1 MLENDIT
8 GQMSNVSTYSGLKLN
23 RIDKEIDRL
32 PQPRD
37 ERAKGLPHQP
47 GQKRASVTRRAKNT
61 AYIGLE

>member
-1 MLENDIT
+1 MLENGTT
-8 GQMSNVSTYSGLKLN
+8 GQMSNVSAYSGFNLNN

-47 GQKRASVTRRAKNT
+47 DKKGQVS
-61 AYIGLE
+61 